1 LDTSRWAVKDYDH
14 SYSLNAF
21 LLYEF
26 GAVNLLCPADLSEK
40 DIWEISSYTHFCIP
54 FRQDAVR
61 KLDAVVKYKSDG
73 R

>member
-1 LDTSRWAVKDYDH
+1 
-14 SYSLNAF
+14 LNAF